1 MCNEK
6 GEKNKMLSNLI
17 YDKNRKIDRVVRDT
31 ANEIQKII
39 QRELSEYQVK
49 VNCCASLSEHD
60 SVEIMRGNKRV
71 VFYISNI
78 EGSHVRKQN
87 KNYNFLYDYFAN
99 NEIKEI
105 RERLEKLFI

>member
-1 MCNEK
+1 
-6 GEKNKMLSNLI
+6 MLSNLI
-17 YDKNRKIDRVVRDT
+17 YDKNRKIGRVVRDT

-39 QRELSEYQVK
+39 QKEFREYQVK
-49 VNCCASLSEHD
+49 VICCASLAEHD

-87 KNYNFLYDYFAN
+87 KNYSFYMIILQ
-99 NEIKEI
+99 IMK
-105 RERLEKLFI
+105 